1 MGRIVLGIIGI
12 VILIILFPM
21 VMTSIHDLQV
31 EEQTDAALPCV
42 SSPEDVTLTEDLWQD
57 DLGSV
62 LSGVD
67 NLGHVLTATGY
78 VPATNVLTVTG
89 WVTPA
94 TTCAIVYEVD
104 GLTAF
109 TGMGALVGITPLL
122 VWIGFLFSM
131 VFSIWSG
138 VKGKAGD

>member
-1 MGRIVLGIIGI
+1 
-12 VILIILFPM
+12 M

-31 EEQTDAALPCV
+31 EDQTDAGLPCV
-42 SSPEDVTLTEDLWQD
+42 SSPEDVTLTKAMWQG
-57 DLGSV
+57 DLGSFI
-62 LSGVD
+62 SGVD
-67 NLGHVLTATGY
+67 DKGNVLTATGY
-78 VPATNVLTVTG
+78 VPATKVLTVTG

-94 TTCAIVYEVD
+94 TTCTIVYETD

-138 VKGKAGD
+138 VKGKFGD

>member
-1 MGRIVLGIIGI
+1 V
-12 VILIILFPM
+12 VLIILFPM

-31 EEQTDAALPCV
+31 EEQTDATLPCT
-42 SSPEDVTLTEDLWQD
+42 SSPDDVTLTEDLWQD

-67 NLGHVLTATGY
+67 NEGNVLTATGY

-94 TTCAIVYEVD
+94 TTCAIVYETD

-122 VWIGFLFSM
+122 VWMAFLFIM
-131 VFSIWSG
+131 VFSLWTG
-138 VKGKAGD
+138 VKSREGF